1 MKVKKM
7 KGSPFKEPDGIMK
20 PSTGNK
26 TKMLKIVTDRKKG
39 EEGPGEGNPAKESI
53 GNRLEILSQRNKK
66 TKKRRRRNKVQTN
79 TEQVKQQEASQT
91 NNDDD
96 DDDGGG
102 TSGGGK
108 PEESQ
113 TDSQLPQEQGC
124 LDAVKKKYK
133 KLKKDNMSQGVTLG
147 DRAEG
152 DNVAVETAE
161 EENVKPKEG
170 KVKQM
175 KRKYIL
181 FLGNLPYDI
190 EEAEVEEHFKVLKGS
205 IKRLTL
211 LTDKTTGRGRGCG
224 FLELSTVQA
233 YQNALKLNL
242 SQLKDHKIRVEYT
255 VPGNK
260 KNSSRK
266 KFMKMKTKKI
276 LGQNKK
282 AKKKNKKKNVKP
294 L

>member
-7 KGSPFKEPDGIMK
+7 KGSPLKEPEGITK
-20 PSTGNK
+20 PSTGNR

-53 GNRLEILSQRNKK
+53 VNRLEILSQRNKK
-66 TKKRRRRNKVQTN
+66 TKKRRRRNKLQTN
-79 TEQVKQQEASQT
+79 AEQVKQQEPSQT

-96 DDDGGG
+96 NDDDGE
-102 TSGGGK
+102 GK

-113 TDSQLPQEQGC
+113 TDSQLPQEQAC
-124 LDAVKKKYK
+124 LDAVKKKCK
-133 KLKKDNMSQGVTLG
+133 KLKKEKMNQG
-147 DRAEG
+147 DKAEG
-152 DNVAVETAE
+152 DNAAPETAE

-190 EEAEVEEHFKVLKGS
+190 EEAEVEEHFKVLRGS

-224 FLELSTVQA
+224 FLELSTAQA

-282 AKKKNKKKNVKP
+282 AMKKNKKKN
-294 L
+294 LITS